1 MKVAAYWNLHKNIFS
16 IQSREKENYGKVIAH
31 KTSVAIASP
40 KFVVRQ
46 TGREK
51 VLKEKSKNVHAFI
64 VGHLLGN
71 EEYIIK
77 SGSSKLITYNPY
89 KFNSFVT
96 VSTNEQVKYADLAE
110 LNIINDST
118 PVITAW
124 NNRS

>member
-1 MKVAAYWNLHKNIFS
+1 MRVAAYYNLHKNTFS
-16 IQSREKENYGKVIAH
+16 LQSRNKEDYGKVIKHTDHVILKNA
-31 KTSVAIASP
+31 
-40 KFVVRQ
+40 KFTVRSA
-46 TGREK
+46 GRQK
-51 VLKEKSKNVHAFI
+51 VLNENKKNVHAFI
-64 VGHLLGN
+64 VGHLLSN
-71 EEYIIK
+71 KEYIIK

-118 PVITAW
+118 PVIIAW

>member
-16 IQSREKENYGKVIAH
+16 IQSREKENYGKVISH
-31 KTSVAIASP
+31 ESSVAIASP

-51 VLKEKSKNVHAFI
+51 VLKEKVKNVHAFI
-64 VGHLLGN
+64 VGHLLN
-71 EEYIIK
+71 NREYIIK
-77 SGSSKLITYNPY
+77 SGSSKLVTYNPY

-96 VSTNEQVKYADLAE
+96 MSSNEQVNYADLAE
-110 LNIINDST
+110 LSIINKLT
-118 PVITAW
+118 PVIIAW